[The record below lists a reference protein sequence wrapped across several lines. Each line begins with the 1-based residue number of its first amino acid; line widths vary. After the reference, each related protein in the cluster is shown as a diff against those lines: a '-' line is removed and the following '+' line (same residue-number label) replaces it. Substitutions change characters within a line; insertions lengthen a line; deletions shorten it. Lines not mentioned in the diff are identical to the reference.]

1 MISDGLR
8 ARGYV
13 VWHVESGSDAE
24 SALHEVRPDLILLDL
39 MLPDRNGLVLCAW
52 CAPL

>member
-1 MISDGLR
+1 MDPTERRSAPHVLLVEDDDRLATMISDGLR

-24 SALHEVRPDLILLDL
+24 SALHEVRQT
-39 MLPDRNGLVLCAW
+39 
-52 CAPL
+52 